1 MKSVEEQ
8 LKDYI
13 EILEGLHKVAEKESK
28 EYDHFESLRYMAS
41 GEEMVLRK
49 VIAALKN
56 IK

>member
-8 LKDYI
+8 LADYI
-13 EILEGLHKVAEKESK
+13 LILEELHKLSEKESK
-28 EYDHFESLRYMAS
+28 DYDLFESLRYMAS